1 MILKGLGFKEEGKQ
15 TLLYIVTNSS
25 IYLYNTLVKDY
36 KVLFIYSYRLYI
48 YIYIYYSY
56 SHYFIHVKIYS
67 FLIIFILII
76 L

>member
-48 YIYIYYSY
+48 YIYIY
-56 SHYFIHVKIYS
+56 I
-67 FLIIFILII
+67 ILIPII
-76 L
+76 LFMLKYIHF